1 MFKALSPNCRYN
13 SEQHVSIKHN
23 RYKHMK
29 TAFNMKN
36 KIVAFF
42 ALFIMTIGASAQID
56 RSQPP
61 VAGPEPEI
69 SIEKPQE
76 FELKNGLKVLVVEN
90 HKLPRV
96 SYSLRIDNQPIATG
110 KKAGVESLL
119 GSMLGNGTTSISK
132 DEFNEEVDFLGANLN
147 FGFSGGFASSLTK
160 YSERILELLS
170 DAAINPL
177 LTEEEFEKE
186 KTKLIE
192 GLKADAKSADAIAGR
207 VGSALSY
214 GTKHPYGEFVT
225 EETINNV
232 SFGDAVAFYQTYFNP
247 NNAYLVVIG
256 DVNYKDVKKQVK
268 KYFSDWTKSVD
279 VNSAVPN
286 PNPNVQYTQINFI
299 DVPDATQSNLSIT
312 NNVKLK
318 MSDEDYHAA
327 LITNNILGG
336 GGEGYLFKNLREDKG
351 YTYGAYSRLGNDRYG
366 ASRFNATAKVRNE
379 VTDSAVVEALKEI
392 KRIRTEPVDAQLLKD
407 AKEKYIGNFVMALE
421 RPQTIA
427 NYALNIKLN
436 NLPEDFYSTYL
447 QKIKDVTVEDVKRVA
462 NKYFQADNL
471 RIIVVGNGSEV
482 LENLEKTGIP
492 IMYFDTYANKAAKP
506 KFEVKLPEGVN
517 ANSVLSKY
525 FEAIG
530 GKDKV
535 EALNSILLKYE
546 ASVQGSAVISEEKR
560 MDGKLVQTIS
570 MNGNAMMTVLTTQD
584 VVTMNKNPL
593 PENMA
598 NDMKPLGGLF
608 TELNLLNSESAKI
621 TGIEKVDD
629 KEAYKVQFP
638 GEAISLTFF
647 YDVETGLKVKEVQT
661 TSMQG
666 QTQTQE
672 TFLKD
677 YQEFDGI
684 KFPGTR
690 EGSQMGQLVVFKLL
704 EAKLNEGVTEAD
716 FK

>member
-1 MFKALSPNCRYN
+1 
-13 SEQHVSIKHN
+13 
-23 RYKHMK
+23 MK
-29 TAFNMKN
+29 T

-42 ALFIMTIGASAQID
+42 ALFIITISASAQID

-69 SIEKPQE
+69 TIEEPKE

-90 HKLPRV
+90 HKLPKV
-96 SYSLRIDNQPIATG
+96 TYSLRIDNKPIATG
-110 KKAGVESLL
+110 DKAGVESLL

-147 FGFSGGFASSLTK
+147 FGFTGGYASSLTK
-160 YSERILELLS
+160 YSDRILELLS

-186 KTKLIE
+186 KVKLLE
-192 GLKADAKSADAIAGR
+192 GLKSEEKSSDAIAGR

-214 GTKHPYGEFVT
+214 GKKHPYGEFVT

-232 SFGDAVAFYQTYFNP
+232 SFGDVVAFYEKYFNP
-247 NNAYLVVIG
+247 NSAYLVVIG
-256 DVNYKDVKKQVK
+256 DVEYKDVKKQVK
-268 KYFSDWTKSVD
+268 KYFKDWTKSVD
-279 VNSAVPN
+279 VNSVVPN
-286 PNPNVQYTQINFI
+286 PSPNVQYTQINFV

-318 MSDEDYHAA
+318 MSDDDYHAA

-351 YTYGAYSRLGNDRYG
+351 YTYGAYSRLGNSRYG

-407 AKEKYIGNFVMALE
+407 AKQKYIGNFVMALE

-427 NYALNIKLN
+427 DYALNIKLN
-436 NLPEDFYSTYL
+436 NLPQDFYSTYL
-447 QKIKDVTVEDVKRVA
+447 QKIKDVSVEDIMRVA

-482 LENLEKTGIP
+482 LENLEKTEIP
-492 IMYFDTYANKAAKP
+492 IKYFDKYANATKKP

-517 ANSVLSKY
+517 VSSVLNKY
-525 FEAIG
+525 FDAIG
-530 GKDKV
+530 GKDKI

-560 MDGKLVQTIS
+560 MSGKLSQTLY
-570 MNGNAMMTVLTTQD
+570 MNGNPMMAILATQD
-584 VVTMNKNPL
+584 AVTINKNPL
-593 PENMA
+593 PPGMA
-598 NDMKPLGGLF
+598 NDMKQLGGLI
-608 TELNLLNSESAKI
+608 TELNLLNSETAKI
-621 TGIEKVDD
+621 TGVEKVDG

-638 GEAISLTFF
+638 GEAVSLTFF
-647 YDVETGLKVKEVQT
+647 YDVESGLKVKEIQT

-666 QTQTQE
+666 QSQSQE

-677 YQEFDGI
+677 YQEFEGI

-704 EAKLNEGVTEAD
+704 EAKLNEGVTDAD
-716 FK
+716 FN